1 LHRVAHTDEQRDAAI
16 IKAEMS
22 STRTKSRTHESRSE
36 ATVDAGNGTYLTAEE
51 PLAALATAASGDPS
65 APDKITS
72 VSLQLEKFLIEVA
85 DTLNSTLEMDKLLGR
100 VAELVRQVIDYEI
113 FAILLVND
121 RAHELRMRFQIGH
134 TPEVERMK
142 IAVGQGVTG
151 MAVERRQS
159 VLVNDVREEPR
170 YINAHPAVRS
180 ELAVPL
186 IAKKRVIGV
195 IDLQASKLGYF
206 TEEHNR
212 ILTLVASR
220 IATAIE
226 NARLYTRV
234 ARQAQTLTV
243 LNEISRDLT
252 SILNLDQLLKRVGEL
267 LTRVIDYQMFSILLI
282 DEQRGVLV
290 HRFSVRYQENIQLKH
305 EIPLGRGLVGF
316 AVNEKT
322 AVLAPDVTKD
332 PRYIQ
337 LNPETRSELVVP
349 LIYKDRAIGVLDLE
363 NTRRNYYNDDHVRT
377 LTTLAGQIAIAIENA
392 RLYERIAREEQ
403 RMERDLSM
411 AREIQIRM
419 LPQSVPQLRG
429 AELAAKF
436 EPALTI
442 GGDMFDFLEYSGART
457 GLALGDV
464 SGKGA
469 PAALYAA
476 LVSGL
481 LRSTAASEPSPADML
496 SAINLSL
503 NERRIEAQYVT
514 LAYAIWDDDQ
524 RKITVSNSGIPR
536 PFFCRNGKIERIE
549 ATGLPLGLFEEA
561 EYDEITVEGQ
571 SGDLFVFAS
580 DGIFDAL
587 NPQGEQLGRSLLESV
602 LLSNCGKT
610 AHDVVKAIFDAVSAH
625 RQSRATFDDETVL
638 VLKVK

>member
-1 LHRVAHTDEQRDAAI
+1 
-16 IKAEMS
+16 MS
-22 STRTKSRTHESRSE
+22 STRTKSRPEESSADE
-36 ATVDAGNGTYLTAEE
+36 ITSAGNGAHLSAGESLTA
-51 PLAALATAASGDPS
+51 LAAAAAEGVS
-65 APDKITS
+65 APDKITA

-85 DTLNSTLEMDKLLGR
+85 DVLNSTLEIDKLLTR
-100 VAELVRQVIDYEI
+100 VAGLVRQVIDYEI
-113 FAILLVND
+113 FAILLLND
-121 RAHELRMRFQIGH
+121 KTQELRMRFQIGH

-142 IAVGQGVTG
+142 IRVGQGITG
-151 MAVERRQS
+151 TAVERRES
-159 VLVNDVREEPR
+159 VLVNDVHQEPK

-195 IDLQASKLGYF
+195 IDLQASKRGYF

-243 LNEISRDLT
+243 LSEISRDLT

-267 LTRVIDYQMFSILLI
+267 LTRVIDYQMFSILLV

-305 EIPLGRGLVGF
+305 DIPVGRGLVGL
-316 AVNEKT
+316 AVDEKT
-322 AVLAPDVTKD
+322 AVLAPDVSKD

-363 NTRRNYYNDDHVRT
+363 NTRRNYYNEEHVRT

-403 RMERDLSM
+403 RLERDLSM
-411 AREIQIRM
+411 AREIQVRM
-419 LPQSVPQLRG
+419 LPQAVPQLRG

-442 GGDMFDFLEYSGART
+442 GGDMFDFLEYSGVRT
-457 GLALGDV
+457 ALALGDV

-481 LRSTAASEPSPADML
+481 LRSKAAWEPSPAQML
-496 SAINLSL
+496 SAINSSL
-503 NERRIEAQYVT
+503 NERKIDAQYVT
-514 LAYAIWDDDQ
+514 LAYAVWDDEA
-524 RKITVSNSGIPR
+524 RRLTVANSGIPR
-536 PFFCRNGKIERIE
+536 PFFCRKGKIERIE
-549 ATGLPLGLFEEA
+549 VTGLPLGLFEEA
-561 EYDEITVEGQ
+561 DYDEVTVDAQ

-587 NPQGEQLGRSLLESV
+587 NPQGEQFGRSLLESV
-602 LLSNCGKT
+602 LLENATRS
-610 AHDVVKAIFDAVSAH
+610 AHGIVKAIFDAVSAH
-625 RQSRATFDDETVL
+625 RQSRSTFDDETVL
-638 VLKVK
+638 AMKVK